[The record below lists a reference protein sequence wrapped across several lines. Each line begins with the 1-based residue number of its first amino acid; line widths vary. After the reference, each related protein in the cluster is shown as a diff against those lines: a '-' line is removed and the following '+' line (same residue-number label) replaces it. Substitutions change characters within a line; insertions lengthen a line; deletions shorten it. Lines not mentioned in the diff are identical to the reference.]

1 MKRSRLTK
9 RPSLTHPF
17 HSFVIENNSFVL
29 RQQKRGLDIDDDD
42 DMADED
48 NEFFVSQSLSDSGG
62 KDTSEEQA
70 HLVEKGTGAQH

>member
-17 HSFVIENNSFVL
+17 HSFVIEHNSFVM
-29 RQQKRGLDIDDDD
+29 RQQKKGLDDDD
-42 DMADED
+42 GMADED

-70 HLVEKGTGAQH
+70 HLVEKGTGGSQL